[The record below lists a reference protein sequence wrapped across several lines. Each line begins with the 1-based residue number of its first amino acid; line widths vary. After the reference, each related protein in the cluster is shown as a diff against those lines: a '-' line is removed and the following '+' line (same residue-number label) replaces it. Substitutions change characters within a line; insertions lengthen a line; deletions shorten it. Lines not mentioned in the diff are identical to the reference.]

1 MIYKVTTLKDLP
13 GIKAGTEFRY
23 VNCGFSYNPESRLF
37 NENTLRLDAEIEKFL
52 IKQVILSN
60 PDGWVKI
67 EPYYNDL
74 TDMKCPVC
82 GETRGL
88 IQVDWAHGHSSNP
101 DVMIEYACGH
111 QSRSLLDKTSQR
123 GERTP

>member
-37 NENTLRLDAEIEKFL
+37 NENTLRLDAETEKFL

-67 EPYYNDL
+67 EPYYEEL
-74 TDMKCPVC
+74 TDIKCPVC

-111 QSRSLLDKTSQR
+111 QSRSLLNKASQ
-123 GERTP
+123 EEE

>member
-37 NENTLRLDAEIEKFL
+37 NENTLRLDAETEKFL
-52 IKQVILSN
+52 IEQVILGN
-60 PDGWVKI
+60 PDGWVQI

-88 IQVDWAHGHSSNP
+88 IQVDWTYGHSNNP

-111 QSRSLLDKTSQR
+111 PSRSLLDKASQ
-123 GERTP
+123 EEE

>member
-23 VNCGFSYNPESRLF
+23 VNRGFSYNPESRLF
-37 NENTLRLDAEIEKFL
+37 NENTLRLNAEIEKFL

-67 EPYYNDL
+67 EPYYEEL

-88 IQVDWAHGHSSNP
+88 IQVDWTYGHSNNP

-111 QSRSLLDKTSQR
+111 PSRSLLDKASQ
-123 GERTP
+123 EEE

>member
-37 NENTLRLDAEIEKFL
+37 NENTLRLDAETEKFL

-67 EPYYNDL
+67 EPYYEEL

-88 IQVDWAHGHSSNP
+88 IQVDWTYGHSNNP

-111 QSRSLLDKTSQR
+111 PSRSLLNKASQ
-123 GERTP
+123 EEE

>member
-13 GIKAGTEFRY
+13 GIKAGTEFQY
-23 VNCGFSYNPESRLF
+23 VNSSFDHDAKLKLF
-37 NENTLRLDAEIEKFL
+37 NQTHPYLESEIEKFL
-52 IKQVILSN
+52 IKQVILNN

-67 EPYYNDL
+67 EPYYEEL
-74 TDMKCPVC
+74 TDMRCPVC

-88 IQVDWAHGHSSNP
+88 IQVDWTYGHSNNP

-111 QSRSLLDKTSQR
+111 PSRSLLDKASQ
-123 GERTP
+123 EEE

>member
-23 VNCGFSYNPESRLF
+23 VNRSFSHDPELRLF
-37 NENTLRLDAEIEKFL
+37 NENTLRLNAEIEKFL
-52 IKQVILSN
+52 IKQVILNN

-67 EPYYNDL
+67 EPYYEEL

-88 IQVDWAHGHSSNP
+88 IQVDWTYGHSNNP

-111 QSRSLLDKTSQR
+111 PSRSLLDKASQ
-123 GERTP
+123 EEE

>member
-1 MIYKVTTLKDLP
+1 M
-13 GIKAGTEFRY
+13 
-23 VNCGFSYNPESRLF
+23 F
-37 NENTLRLDAEIEKFL
+37 NESHPYLESEVEKFL
-52 IKQVILSN
+52 IKQVILGN
-60 PDGWVKI
+60 PDGWVQI
-67 EPYYNDL
+67 EPYYEEL

-111 QSRSLLDKTSQR
+111 QSRSLLDKASQI
-123 GERTP
+123 GG

>member
-23 VNCGFSYNPESRLF
+23 VNRGFSYNPESRLF
-37 NENTLRLDAEIEKFL
+37 NESTPHLDAEIEKFL
-52 IKQVILSN
+52 IKQVILNN

-67 EPYYNDL
+67 EPYYEEL

-88 IQVDWAHGHSSNP
+88 IQVDWTYGHSNNP

>member
-13 GIKAGTEFRY
+13 GIKAGTEFQY
-23 VNCGFSYNPESRLF
+23 VNSSFGHDAKLKLFDKTHPYLES
-37 NENTLRLDAEIEKFL
+37 ETEKFL
-52 IKQVILSN
+52 IKQVILNN

-67 EPYYNDL
+67 EPYYEKL

-82 GETRGL
+82 GETCGL
-88 IQVDWAHGHSSNP
+88 IQVDWENGHSSNP

-111 QSRSLLDKTSQR
+111 PSRSLLNKVFQ
-123 GERTP
+123 EEE

>member
-37 NENTLRLDAEIEKFL
+37 NENTLRLDAETEKFL
-52 IKQVILSN
+52 IKQVILNN
-60 PDGWVKI
+60 PDGWVEI
-67 EPYYNDL
+67 EPYYEEL

-88 IQVDWAHGHSSNP
+88 IQVDWIYGHGNNP

-111 QSRSLLDKTSQR
+111 PSRSLLDKASQE
-123 GERTP
+123 GE